1 MNICTALH
9 LLFIVVICDSSGKG
23 YDDSSFLDHRCLIP
37 YRAPKR
43 PFFHCRTRGWY
54 FDNSTR
60 QCVPSCKPAPFLTQL
75 ECIGVCRSVE
85 SCGFPVEGS
94 LCLFEVF
101 SVYAYDPITRNCF
114 MTYDCSMFGNKFRS
128 YKECRSTCV
137 GGQYEA
143 LTQKVDYDALLA
155 SGQQRFIGPPGS
167 SQSQIQR
174 NGTMVGIPQLP
185 FGPGQTSGST
195 QVPGS
200 NESGSGSQQQQTLS
214 SQTTS
219 STGSGTTIGAVG
231 NAVQQQGGQT
241 STASQVASA
250 IGSGMSQANTSQ
262 TSLGGGAVLQKPDA
276 QGGAT
281 GTIQV
286 PSSQGK
292 LNTST
297 EQQNSSQST
306 QGTGD
311 GAAHG
316 TNESGLQQ
324 QNGETSAVTQTSS
337 TTGNG
342 GITTTTSQT
351 SVGGGAAVTQING
364 QQESQQ
370 QTEVNRQGS
379 NKTESVGSLAG
390 ERKPRKELL
399 LPTLKVFKRKPTA
412 KDRDCKVAVPLETT
426 GGCRRRKW
434 YYDKKTGTCRP
445 SCSKSAPF
453 SHKIACDG
461 VCRSL
466 EACDFPMASIPCFFR
481 SVHVVY
487 VYNQYKKKCMRRYDC
502 SYFGNKFPTLG
513 ECQRTCKKYE
523 ALREVK
529 KINESSSQVSTKREK
544 IISTMTEQQKT
555 QQSVASSVQGSL
567 GSGTS
572 QAQVST
578 SSSSGSVQSSQ
589 TAGQSVTQEQAE
601 SSSSV
606 HVNGTSPNGLQ
617 SVSSSIS
624 QASGQTSQSNTNAGS
639 STLAVS
645 SGAGQA
651 GGAGQQQS
659 TPGSVNI
666 SESSSNTQNSHSSAS
681 HGQSSSIPVGSTGS
695 GILSNEVVT
704 GTSPN
709 GVQST
714 SSSIS
719 QASGQTSQS
728 NTNAGSSTPA
738 VSSGATQ
745 AGGAGQQ
752 QSTTSSVNIPESS
765 SHTQNS
771 HSTASHGQSSSISV
785 GSTGSGILS
794 NEVVTG
800 GRQSQ
805 TISGGGSSLSPNH
818 IRGPGTLIGNE
829 TVPSGTDVSAGTST
843 QGQQQQRGSEQQ
855 NLQSGTA
862 SSSQIN
868 TQVAGSNMNA
878 VQQSSST
885 HWNHVT
891 GADISTR
898 PGHRRFGVCE
908 AAVHTAY
915 CLFEAYA
922 MYAYDSYSG
931 TCFMIYDCSLYG
943 NKFPTLEACKRTCIP
958 GGRQPQLHA
967 PDIQKILNLTR
978 PSTEMVQSSVK
989 GTQISQRPSGPAQ
1002 VPSLPGGTHISGS
1015 QGKLNASM
1023 QQTTS
1028 AQSTVISSTGTS
1040 VGQTETGSTSQQAS
1054 GQGQISGGQV
1064 ATQQSSGGGGATVT
1078 QSAQEKQESD
1088 KDVAMDEKWFN
1099 ELGESSTLEQ
1109 QQKILKKMNL
1119 RSVKVTKPKLSPY
1132 DKKCRFTV
1140 PKTVTKGCARPR
1152 WYYNGKTRRCHQICS
1167 KKAPFSNKIAC
1178 DGVCRSLEACDFPMA
1193 SLFCFFRPAH
1203 EVYVYNQYSKR
1214 CFKSYDCSTF
1224 GNKFPTL
1231 KECETTCQLYE
1242 LQQRVNASAKNTTE
1256 ATINRNTSTSITI
1269 GQQSASQSSSL
1280 TETGSS
1286 SSQSATELPKP
1297 ALGTPGGNGDIPA
1310 QVPTTNVNQNTASVS
1325 SGTPAQGSGASSV
1338 KTGRK

>member
-606 HVNGTSPNGLQ
+606 HVNGTSPNRPQ

-624 QASGQTSQSNTNAGS
+624 QASSQTSQSDTNAGS
-639 STLAVS
+639 STPGVS

-651 GGAGQQQS
+651 GG
-659 TPGSVNI
+659 
-666 SESSSNTQNSHSSAS
+666 
-681 HGQSSSIPVGSTGS
+681 
-695 GILSNEVVT
+695 
-704 GTSPN
+704 
-709 GVQST
+709 
-714 SSSIS
+714 
-719 QASGQTSQS
+719 
-728 NTNAGSSTPA
+728 
-738 VSSGATQ
+738 
-745 AGGAGQQ
+745 QQ
-752 QSTTSSVNIPESS
+752 QSTTGQVNSSESS
-765 SHTQNS
+765 SHTQYR
-771 HSTASHGQSSSISV
+771 HSSGSNGQSSSASV
-785 GSTGSGILS
+785 GATGPGLLN
-794 NEVVTG
+794 NEIVTG